1 MSIERPRKK
10 PFLSKNGIKALS
22 RIYYMSKMMRKISIY
37 TFKAKRALSH
47 QRSHIIQKLPRDNKH
62 YNFNGDEILL
72 TLTAM
77 DFKAMLD
84 EIRVGESSPSRSE
97 STRAPAIPIFANI
110 RA

>member
-1 MSIERPRKK
+1 MH
-10 PFLSKNGIKALS
+10 SKQRELC
-22 RIYYMSKMMRKISIY
+22 
-37 TFKAKRALSH
+37 H
-47 QRSHIIQKLPRDNKH
+47 QRSQIIQKLPQENKD

-84 EIRVGESSPSRSE
+84 EINVGELSPSRSE
-97 STRAPAIPIFANI
+97 SIRAPAIPIFANF